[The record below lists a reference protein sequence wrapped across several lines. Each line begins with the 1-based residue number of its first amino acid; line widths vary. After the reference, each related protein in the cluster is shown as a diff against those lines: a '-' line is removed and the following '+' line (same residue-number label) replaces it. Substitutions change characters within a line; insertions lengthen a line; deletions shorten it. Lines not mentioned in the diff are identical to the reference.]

1 MPRMRCKNEVFIGGP
16 WRVQGGPFHL
26 GGPKGK
32 AHGDGAQGDMTWRL
46 FNGLGPFVI
55 VLRVRIN

>member
-1 MPRMRCKNEVFIGGP
+1 MPRIKCKNEVFIGGP

-46 FNGLGPFVI
+46 LMG
-55 VLRVRIN
+55 